1 MIVVP
6 VFNMA
11 GESAGEMEIDPEALG
26 GRVRHRLIKQAI
38 VAYLDHQR
46 QHSARTK
53 GRSDVSGSTKKLYRQ
68 KGTGNARAGMRR
80 TPIRRGGGMAFA
92 KRRPLR
98 TKEFPKKMRRL
109 ARNSAVLA
117 KIEAGQVMII
127 DDLAFPEVRTKA
139 LATMLA
145 AIGAEG
151 GCLLATH
158 QHDRNMYLSGRNIP
172 KTEIRVVEELT
183 AYEVLRRGK
192 LIFSKQA
199 FGCLAGDPVRWRGG
213 DEDGSD

>member
-11 GESAGEMEIDPEALG
+11 GESTGEMEIDPESLG
-26 GRVRHRLIKQAI
+26 GRVRHQLIKQAI

-53 GRSDVSGSTKKLYRQ
+53 GRSDTSGSTKKLYRQ

-80 TPIRRGGGMAFA
+80 TPVRRGGGMTFA

-117 KIEAGQVMII
+117 KIKAGDVMIV
-127 DDLAFPEVRTKA
+127 DDLAIPEVRTKA
-139 LATMLA
+139 LATMLT
-145 AIGAEG
+145 AIGADR
-151 GCLLATH
+151 GCLLTTH
-158 QHDRNMYLSGRNIP
+158 QQDKNLYLSGRNIP
-172 KTEIRVVEELT
+172 KTEIRVVEELN
-183 AYEVLRRGK
+183 AYEIIRRKK
-192 LIFSKQA
+192 LVFSKQA
-199 FGCLAGDPVRWRGG
+199 FGCLTGDPVRLRGA
-213 DEDGSD
+213 DTDASE